1 MTGNEPYSPLPS
13 GGLMAFTYDITT
25 DRGRVRLL
33 CTDTDVAGG
42 APAQYFQDDEIDFF
56 LTAMSG
62 SVLRAAAIALLTIA
76 AQEVLLMKRI
86 RLLDLS
92 TDGPAEARAL
102 RELADVYQ
110 EKATL
115 AEAADAGG
123 TFDYAEMVTDEFT
136 AEERRNKEYLR
147 SG

>member
-1 MTGNEPYSPLPS
+1 MGFSYNFLVPTN
-13 GGLMAFTYDITT
+13 MD
-25 DRGRVRLL
+25 RVRLL

-42 APAQYFQDDEIDFF
+42 ADAQYFQDEEIDTF
-56 LTAMSG
+56 LALMG
-62 SVLRAAAIALLTIA
+62 NNVLRAAAMALLTIA
-76 AQEVLLMKRI
+76 AQETLLMKRI
-86 RLLDLS
+86 KLLDLH

-115 AEAADAGG
+115 AEAAEPGG
-123 TFDYAEMVTDEFT
+123 TFDYAEMVVDPFT
-136 AEERRNKEYLR
+136 ARERLAKEALR

>member
-1 MTGNEPYSPLPS
+1 
-13 GGLMAFTYDITT
+13 MAFTYNSACVTARDQ
-25 DRGRVRLL
+25 VRLL

-42 APAQYFQDDEIDFF
+42 APAQYFQDTEIDFF
-56 LTAMSG
+56 LTAMSS
-62 SVLRAAAIALLTIA
+62 SVLRAAALALYTIA

-86 RLLDLS
+86 RLLDIS
-92 TDGPAEARAL
+92 TDGPAEATALRAL
-102 RELADVYQ
+102 ADTYQ
-110 EKATL
+110 EKAAL

-123 TFDYAEMVTDEFT
+123 TFDYAEMVTDEAT

>member
-1 MTGNEPYSPLPS
+1 
-13 GGLMAFTYDITT
+13 MAFTYNVAT
-25 DRGRVRLL
+25 DRGKVRLL

-42 APAQYFQDDEIDFF
+42 ADAQFFQDDEIDFF
-56 LTAMSG
+56 LTLFANN
-62 SVLRAAAIALLTIA
+62 VLRAAAQALLTIA
-76 AQEVLLMKRI
+76 AQETLLMKKI
-86 RLLDLS
+86 KLLDLH

-115 AEAADAGG
+115 AEAAEAGG
-123 TFDYAEMVTDEFT
+123 TFDYAEMVVDVFT
-136 AEERRNKEYLR
+136 ARERLAKEALR

>member
-1 MTGNEPYSPLPS
+1 
-13 GGLMAFTYDITT
+13 MAFTYNSACVTARDQ
-25 DRGRVRLL
+25 VRLL

-42 APAQYFQDDEIDFF
+42 APAQYFQDTEIDFF
-56 LTAMSG
+56 LTAMSS
-62 SVLRAAAIALLTIA
+62 SVLRAAALALYTIA

-92 TDGPAEARAL
+92 TDGPAEAAAL

-115 AEAADAGG
+115 AEAADGGG
-123 TFDYAEMVTDEFT
+123 TFDYAEMVVDEAT

>member
-1 MTGNEPYSPLPS
+1 
-13 GGLMAFTYDITT
+13 MAFTYDITT

-42 APAQYFQDDEIDFF
+42 ADAQYFEDAEIDYF
-56 LTAMSG
+56 LTAMS
-62 SVLRAAAIALLTIA
+62 SNILRAAALALYTIA

-86 RLLDLS
+86 RLLDLQ
-92 TDGPAEARAL
+92 TDGPAEAEAL
-102 RELADVYQ
+102 RKLADTYQ
-110 EKATL
+110 EKADL
-115 AEAADAGG
+115 AEATEAAG
-123 TFDYAEMVTDEFT
+123 TFDYAEMVVDTFT

>member
-1 MTGNEPYSPLPS
+1 
-13 GGLMAFTYDITT
+13 MAFTYNVATT
-25 DRGRVRLL
+25 RGQVRLL

-86 RLLDLS
+86 RLLDLQ
-92 TDGPAEARAL
+92 TDGPAEAEALRAL
-102 RELADVYQ
+102 ADRYQ
-110 EKATL
+110 EKADL

-123 TFDYAEMVTDEFT
+123 TFDYAEMVVDEFT